1 MDYITGTQWWII
13 AGILLLILEI
23 FTPAFFAAALAVG
36 CFITAVFSYLGT
48 PTEISWLI
56 FSAVSIITVIYLRPL
71 AKKMYNG
78 KQLKTNAEAMIGR
91 TAVAETDINTVQPEG
106 YVKLDGVSWKA
117 VLADSSTS
125 VFKGDHVKIVGYESI
140 VLKVKKV

>member
-1 MDYITGTQWWII
+1 MEYITNAQWWLI
-13 AGILLLILEI
+13 AGLLLLILEI

-36 CFITAVFSYLGT
+36 CFITAVFSFLGAS
-48 PTEISWLI
+48 PEISWLI
-56 FSAVSIITVIYLRPL
+56 FSVVSIITVIYLRPM
-71 AKKMYNG
+71 AKKMYQG

-91 TAVAETDINTVQPEG
+91 TAVAETDINSLQPEG

-117 VLADSSTS
+117 ILADSSTS